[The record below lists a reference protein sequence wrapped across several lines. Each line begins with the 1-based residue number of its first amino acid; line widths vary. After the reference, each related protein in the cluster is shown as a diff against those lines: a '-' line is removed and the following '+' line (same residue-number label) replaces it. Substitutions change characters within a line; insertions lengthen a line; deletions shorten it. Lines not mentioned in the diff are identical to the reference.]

1 MPIRISV
8 LSSLSSRKLEWS
20 QDFNSDEHSVRE
32 EGGKEESG
40 LQESYNWVSLTGC
53 LDVFDFYLSGKGSPI
68 LFFIFSPVFVPGR
81 KPKSCCVYLLIFDV
95 EIRDQ
100 IFFSFFLCLEV
111 NFHTQF

>member
-20 QDFNSDEHSVRE
+20 QDFNSEHSVR

-40 LQESYNWVSLTGC
+40 LQESYNWVSSTGC

-100 IFFSFFLCLEV
+100 IFFFPFFLCLEV